1 MRLLPNRQTLPWWL
15 LIISIAFNL
24 GFGATY
30 GAKTYGPAGTG
41 GGRAG
46 LGGGTM
52 SLTGL
57 HENLNLTPQQQAEL
71 QRINEAL
78 LLEIDTLR
86 GELGDARVALSQL
99 LGEAQLDPEAVRV
112 QLDAISAT
120 QRDAQQLVV
129 DHLLQE
135 KQVLNAEQLEAFNE
149 VIRTRVCPGYG
160 RGGNGQGR
168 GMGRGQGMGRGRGRR
183 GGG

>member
-30 GAKTYGPAGTG
+30 GAKTYAPAGAG
-41 GGRAG
+41 PGRAG

-52 SLTGL
+52 ALTRL
-57 HENLNLTPQQQAEL
+57 HENLNLTPQQRVEL

-78 LLEIDTLR
+78 LREINVIRD
-86 GELGDARVALSQL
+86 ELGDARIALSQL
-99 LGEAQLDPEAVRV
+99 LGEPELDREAVKV

-120 QRDAQQLVV
+120 QRNAQRLVV

-135 KQVLNAEQLEAFNE
+135 KQVLDAEQLEAFNE

-160 RGGNGQGR
+160 RGGGGGGR